1 MSKTEPK
8 ENLETKF
15 EKLTIKNNFMFGAVM
30 KNKRICKRVLEC
42 VLGIKIRDIKYPELE
57 KSIDKSYD
65 AKSIRLDVYVED
77 DDNTVY
83 NIEMQTTDQ
92 KNLPKR
98 TRYYQGMIDLNI
110 IDKGAVYNTLKK
122 SFVIFIC
129 DYDEFGKGR
138 YIYTFRKKCIE
149 VPDLELGDET
159 TVIVLNTK
167 GIVVD
172 VDDELRRLLDYI
184 GGKAPSD
191 DLTRQMDDEVQ
202 KVRNN
207 EDWRREYMTLLMRDN
222 ENLERGKEI
231 GEMKKTVYAIR
242 EVNDENIGFV
252 SRLLN
257 VSEPFI
263 YDVKELIKNN
273 PEATDDEIA
282 EKLI

>member
-1 MSKTEPK
+1 MISV
-8 ENLETKF
+8 F
-15 EKLTIKNNFMFGAVM
+15 WI
-30 KNKRICKRVLEC
+30 
-42 VLGIKIRDIKYPELE
+42 
-57 KSIDKSYD
+57 SDK
-65 AKSIRLDVYVED
+65 
-77 DDNTVY
+77 
-83 NIEMQTTDQ
+83 
-92 KNLPKR
+92 
-98 TRYYQGMIDLNI
+98 
-110 IDKGAVYNTLKK
+110 
-122 SFVIFIC
+122 
-129 DYDEFGKGR
+129 
-138 YIYTFRKKCIE
+138 
-149 VPDLELGDET
+149 
-159 TVIVLNTK
+159 
-167 GIVVD
+167 
-172 VDDELRRLLDYI
+172 
-184 GGKAPSD
+184 SD